1 MFEVVLSSGN
11 ILLIGSVILL
21 VAIFAAKSS
30 SRFGT
35 PTLLLFL
42 IIGML
47 FGSDGLGIVFDNPMT
62 AQFIGMLALSVI
74 LFSGGMDTKYSEIRP
89 VIKEG
94 VVLATLGV
102 LLTAV
107 ITGAFIYLLSI
118 WFNMG
123 LTIFESLLLA
133 SVMSSTD
140 SASVFAILRSKKKG
154 LSQNLR
160 PLLELE
166 SGSNDPMAYI
176 LTIIL
181 IQVVTGGEADVW
193 HAAFTFVIQMTIGFA
208 AGFMLGKAA
217 VYIINKIN
225 IGNKSLYA
233 VMLLAMVYLIFSL
246 TDLVGGNGYLAVYI
260 AGLVVGNNKIV
271 FQKSLTNF
279 FDGYTWLFQIVMFIS
294 LGLLVNP
301 HELLD
306 VMEPGLLIA
315 VFMILF
321 ARPISVFLC
330 MLPFKNV
337 DFKGRLYVSWVGLRG
352 AVPIIF
358 ATYILAGGVEHAGMM
373 FNTVFFITI
382 ISLLVQGT
390 TVSSMANLLGLSTK
404 LKEDSFN
411 IDIPDEISAQLVEK
425 SVTEQ
430 WLKYGSQLKDLPFDD
445 KTLVMMLRRGD
456 DYIVPKGDTQI
467 MAGDQILCLI
477 GDDKNMPEDYS
488 ASKEKLKRKRNIFAV
503 LRDRLMHKSDE
514 NSGEISRPLFPV
526 NEEKELIE
534 SVKPYETHENL
545 DDGGADSGFYDITEN
560 HADVSLNINN
570 GCVDPRFNED
580 LMDDGVEDIVGK
592 KPQSVVK

>member
-1 MFEVVLSSGN
+1 MFEVFLSSGN

-21 VAIFAAKSS
+21 VAIFAAKSG

-42 IIGML
+42 LIGML

-94 VVLATLGV
+94 VILATLGV
-102 LLTAV
+102 LLTAL
-107 ITGAFIYLLSI
+107 IAGLFIYLLSG
-118 WFNMG
+118 WFNVG
-123 LTIFESLLLA
+123 FTLAESFLLA
-133 SVMSSTD
+133 AAMSSTD
-140 SASVFAILRSKKKG
+140 SASVFSILRSKKKG

-181 IQVVTGGEADVW
+181 IQYITSGGGIDIW
-193 HAAFTFVIQMTIGFA
+193 HSALTFVIQMSVGFA
-208 AGFMLGKAA
+208 AGYVLGKLG

-225 IGNKSLYA
+225 LGNKSLYA
-233 VMLLAMVYLIFSL
+233 VLLLGMVYLIFSL

-301 HELLD
+301 HELID
-306 VMEPGLLIA
+306 VVEVGTLIA
-315 VFMILF
+315 IFMILI
-321 ARPISVFLC
+321 ARPVSVFLC
-330 MLPFKNV
+330 LLPFKKI
-337 DFKGRLYVSWVGLRG
+337 DFKGKLYVSWVGLRG

-358 ATYILAGGVEHAGMM
+358 ATYILAGGIEHAGMM

-382 ISLLVQGT
+382 ISLLLQGT
-390 TVSSMANLLGLSTK
+390 TVSSMSSLLGLSTK
-404 LKEDSFN
+404 LQEDSFG

-425 SVTEQ
+425 DVTEK
-430 WLKYGSQLKDLPFDD
+430 WLKGGSQLKDIPFNDQ
-445 KTLVMMLRRGD
+445 TLVMMIRRGD
-456 DYIVPKGDTQI
+456 DYIVPKGDTEI
-467 MAGDQILCLI
+467 ISGDKILCLV
-477 GDDKNMPEDYS
+477 GDDKRLPADYAS
-488 ASKEKLKRKRNIFAV
+488 AKEPKKQKGFLNFNRFREMTEMQGQKAPNI
-503 LRDRLMHKSDE
+503 LMADSD
-514 NSGEISRPLFPV
+514 NDSEIKI
-526 NEEKELIE
+526 EKELQRSSEHI
-534 SVKPYETHENL
+534 
-545 DDGGADSGFYDITEN
+545 DDGGADSGFEEV
-560 HADVSLNINN
+560 ADLYALQPS
-570 GCVDPRFNED
+570 GSGAECEDTRFNED
-580 LMDDGVEDIVGK
+580 LMDDGVEDIVK
-592 KPQSVVK
+592 NLPHDAD